1 MIDDLLA
8 VVELGQDHIVL
19 FLEILEL
26 VLDAFETLGG
36 VNIWVEDKLL
46 FEKRFI
52 MGNVTCLGTSKFGF
66 GEKGGRV
73 GSLSSRRG
81 LLAIHL
87 LLLIKYI
94 ELLD

>member
-1 MIDDLLA
+1 
-8 VVELGQDHIVL
+8 
-19 FLEILEL
+19 
-26 VLDAFETLGG
+26 
-36 VNIWVEDKLL
+36 
-46 FEKRFI
+46 

-73 GSLSSRRG
+73 GSLGSGRG